1 VAVSLEL
8 WSREPGDLCLR
19 PILGHNA
26 DDKAKP
32 RVQRYRIF
40 ADMPIARPKEQ
51 LVERSNDRAALAS
64 LPLAGQDGN
73 GPPLAAKGTI
83 LDDSLPQ
90 CSALCRWN
98 RGTRC
103 AGNPP
108 AKGTALG

>member
-1 VAVSLEL
+1 
-8 WSREPGDLCLR
+8 
-19 PILGHNA
+19 
-26 DDKAKP
+26 
-32 RVQRYRIF
+32 
-40 ADMPIARPKEQ
+40 MPIARPKEQ

-90 CSALCRWN
+90 CSALCGWN

-108 AKGTALG
+108 A